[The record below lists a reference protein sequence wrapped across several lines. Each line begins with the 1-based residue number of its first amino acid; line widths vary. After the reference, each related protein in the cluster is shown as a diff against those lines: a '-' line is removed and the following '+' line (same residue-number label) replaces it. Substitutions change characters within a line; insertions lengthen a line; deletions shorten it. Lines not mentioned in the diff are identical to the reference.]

1 MATRTRTSK
10 AATVK
15 VSSDV
20 LKKSVTLGDL
30 PEGPQSGGI
39 FHILFPAMS
48 MSSGPSL
55 GPFWT
60 PERDWQLYQT
70 IFREGQWANAI
81 FKAISKMASQSFEVD
96 GDVPTR
102 VRKAREMLMQF
113 DAERGWVPGLA
124 KHLQAFLLTGNGA
137 ALEIVH
143 QTGAPGS
150 KVLGLIHLD
159 TFRVTRTGDPDFPAI
174 YRDAK
179 GREHVMKAHQV
190 MLLSDMPDQS
200 ELWYGV
206 GHCLKGDSR
215 VRFADGS
222 TPYIRDI
229 VRKRM
234 TGPVASLGSDGTV
247 VSKAIIGWHENPI
260 AGRGLVNLR
269 GSVSSRATGRSHR
282 NVWLTGD
289 HPVLTPMGYRRADAI
304 QDGDPITTEWPG
316 LNEKQLQLVI
326 ASVLGDAHIDRRYG
340 GRARISWGHSQKQAD
355 WLRIKVRVLPE
366 FGICERTNGGF
377 VWAQSK
383 AQPALIEIHEQCY
396 DAHGK
401 KCVPPDLLIE
411 HLSPFLLAVW
421 YLDDGWITDRNPNP
435 RNRSARAHIGN
446 AGGPPGNSDEFAAIL
461 RWAGFECSTSAA
473 RKGRDVHFSVAGSA
487 AFFQTIGP
495 YVPPSMRYKVPDW
508 APPFDAG
515 LWNPGTTPRFVDQ
528 AVVEARKGRADCT
541 VYCVDVEETHNFISS
556 GIVVHNCAAERAY
569 KAIIRLEAIEN
580 YLYEKTTGKRPLAIH
595 IVNGVNEAQLRN
607 AVLLAKQDA
616 SAKGLI
622 TYMGAAIVAMVDP
635 TATPSVATIDLASLP
650 DGFEAMDER
659 KNAYLTYANAIGID
673 PQLLDPDLL
682 ASRAMGTGAQS
693 KVIAEKMEGI
703 GLSAWR
709 KQFEHQIN
717 EHALDEKTTF
727 AFEEV
732 DLDAKRKEADTKA
745 VWATIL
751 QTLTVSSVIT
761 STQALQMGVDWEI
774 IPEEFLPEDMTP
786 DTALTDEAKPEGEAL
801 LEQPQ
806 PAVPVT
812 GVDGVLL
819 EEVMQTVR
827 SAVGSKISEARKMGQ
842 EEAGRREAYKAL
854 QVAASALVEA
864 ETKDVDLATAVSEGL
879 KELAKSLATPAP
891 ITVLNMVPEQK
902 AAPITFAPVIQ
913 QPAIQVQLPLTIEMP
928 AWDEE
933 SRVVRDDAGRM
944 TGTRT
949 RRTPVSAGKG
959 EK

>member
-81 FKAISKMASQSFEVD
+81 FKAVSKMASQSFEVD

-150 KVLGLIHLD
+150 KVLGLVHLD

-206 GHCLKGDSR
+206 GHC
-215 VRFADGS
+215 
-222 TPYIRDI
+222 
-229 VRKRM
+229 
-234 TGPVASLGSDGTV
+234 
-247 VSKAIIGWHENPI
+247 
-260 AGRGLVNLR
+260 
-269 GSVSSRATGRSHR
+269 
-282 NVWLTGD
+282 
-289 HPVLTPMGYRRADAI
+289 
-304 QDGDPITTEWPG
+304 
-316 LNEKQLQLVI
+316 
-326 ASVLGDAHIDRRYG
+326 
-340 GRARISWGHSQKQAD
+340 
-355 WLRIKVRVLPE
+355 
-366 FGICERTNGGF
+366 
-377 VWAQSK
+377 
-383 AQPALIEIHEQCY
+383 
-396 DAHGK
+396 
-401 KCVPPDLLIE
+401 
-411 HLSPFLLAVW
+411 
-421 YLDDGWITDRNPNP
+421 
-435 RNRSARAHIGN
+435 
-446 AGGPPGNSDEFAAIL
+446 
-461 RWAGFECSTSAA
+461 
-473 RKGRDVHFSVAGSA
+473 
-487 AFFQTIGP
+487 
-495 YVPPSMRYKVPDW
+495 
-508 APPFDAG
+508 
-515 LWNPGTTPRFVDQ
+515 
-528 AVVEARKGRADCT
+528 
-541 VYCVDVEETHNFISS
+541 
-556 GIVVHNCAAERAY
+556 AAERAY

-607 AVLLAKQDA
+607 AVLLAKQDS

-659 KNAYLTYANAIGID
+659 KNAYLIYANAIGID

-732 DLDAKRKEADTKA
+732 DLDAKRKEAETKA

-786 DTALTDEAKPEGEAL
+786 DTALTDEAKPEGEAP

-842 EEAGRREAYKAL
+842 EEAARREAYKAL

-864 ETKDVDLATAVSEGL
+864 ETKDVDLAILFAEGL
-879 KELAKSLATPAP
+879 KQLAKSLATPAP
-891 ITVLNMVPEQK
+891 VTVLNMVPEQK
-902 AAPITFAPVIQ
+902 AAPITVQNVIE

-928 AWDEE
+928 PWDEE
-933 SRVVRDDAGRM
+933 SQVVRDEQGRM

-949 RRTPVSAGKG
+949 RRTPVSSGKG